1 MTKKEAYELISD
13 YLDGNMSENE
23 LRDFELIIDGDSVL
37 KKEIKDIKNLIQDM
51 KKIDP
56 LRLPNDF
63 DDKLKDAIDKAN
75 PYERF
80 SLLKIFNKPL
90 LNSVGSLAAAILLVV
105 TVTIFFSE
113 SQKNNIMIDSSEIAF
128 EEDVTIKDD
137 DIEIH
142 QAKSKKADKLK

>member
-56 LRLPNDF
+56 LRLPNE
-63 DDKLKDAIDKAN
+63 LKDAIDKAN